1 MRQPP
6 TPASQA
12 SPALA
17 PATKPGPTPQGPNI
31 HARASRLVLGLG
43 LAAGLAAITG
53 CNRNPATTASTGR
66 NEPVPVT
73 VATVTNAAWDRTVSI
88 IGTLF
93 PKDEA
98 IIAARVEGQVEGTSV
113 DFGDRVRNGQDIA
126 AIDTTAYL
134 AHLEQAVGIRARAE
148 ANLANARNNFDRVQR
163 LQKSGIASD
172 ADFDLARSQLDQW
185 QAEVKADA
193 GAEAVARL
201 NVDRS
206 QVKAPFDGAVA
217 ERIVGRG
224 DFVKVGSPLYR
235 IVNDA
240 VLKFIFQVPER
251 HASLVEKRL
260 PVSFNV
266 DNYPG
271 KTFTGSVY
279 LISPSVSTASR
290 SFGVGALVTN
300 VNFQLKANSFA
311 RGELVLQKAVPT
323 PVVPVDAIIS
333 FAGVTRVFVL
343 DDQTARSRTVVTGRI
358 RDGLQEI
365 LEGIQAGDR
374 VIVSG
379 QSRITDGQ
387 EVALRDATLAR
398 TTPGAGA
405 GAGAVAGAE
414 TGTGTNN
421 GTNASKAPDQP
432 QIRETEAKP

>member
-290 SFGVGALVTN
+290 SFGVGALAANWSSRKPSPPPSCPSTPSSASPASPASSSSTTKPPEAEPSSPAESATVSRR
-300 VNFQLKANSFA
+300 FSKASKPATASSSQA
-311 RGELVLQKAVPT
+311 R
-323 PVVPVDAIIS
+323 
-333 FAGVTRVFVL
+333 AGSP
-343 DDQTARSRTVVTGRI
+343 TARRSRSATPRWLGPLRE
-358 RDGLQEI
+358 QE
-365 LEGIQAGDR
+365 
-374 VIVSG
+374 
-379 QSRITDGQ
+379 Q
-387 EVALRDATLAR
+387 EQ
-398 TTPGAGA
+398 
-405 GAGAVAGAE
+405 E
-414 TGTGTNN
+414 
-421 GTNASKAPDQP
+421 Q
-432 QIRETEAKP
+432 